1 MLIWNDHLISKYLWM
16 EKKFTSLMI
25 MIKIMTKVWFL
36 GKMTLLWSPFSTHKE
51 ENCTEDLCSVQRGGI
66 QLQLWYNDQP
76 RQSDANP
83 RNLGLNEFISGIP
96 KKASSGV
103 AEKVKAH
110 CLSVSDINTTPAEV
124 DIVGYDNGCQFQ
136 QCWCSST
143 FYNPI
148 LKLIIESWLGWV
160 IYTRAG
166 QFFMVI
172 FYFVYWSNIKVFKW
186 VWNWNFVI
194 GWSSE

>member
-16 EKKFTSLMI
+16 QKKFTSLMI

-143 FYNPI
+143 FTIQYTHYRLKEMTDFCQLVSFLSISTMIFLIWNSSFPI
-148 LKLIIESWLGWV
+148 LESVNPLLYG
-160 IYTRAG
+160 R
-166 QFFMVI
+166 
-172 FYFVYWSNIKVFKW
+172 
-186 VWNWNFVI
+186 
-194 GWSSE
+194 